1 MDVGGIKKRIAAADY
16 LSVAQIYL
24 QDNFLLE
31 RPLQFS
37 DIKPRLLGHWG
48 TCHGISV
55 AYVMMRFVCSA
66 NFESFPAVRAHAN
79 PNTPRLRSSEEDS
92 NFIQADK
99 TQAQFYNDFEL
110 IVGPGHGFPALQA
123 NLFLDGTL
131 QKYYPEATL
140 DEAGVAYVCRNF
152 SWPYGFPS
160 HSFPGTP
167 GVILEGG
174 ELGYSLATAYGAALG
189 RPETKIACLI
199 GDGELETGTALASL
213 NLNKL
218 IDSTHNGL
226 VLPILHL
233 NGYKIS
239 GPTIYG
245 RKSDRELL
253 QLVRGF
259 GYEPVIIEPDID
271 LEGTLLR
278 LANFE
283 FFAALRTHRMSNT
296 ARLRCSKE
304 NPNFIQTQKSRKP
317 PFIIMRTEKGEGGP
331 REVNGEKIAGNYLS
345 HQVPLPL
352 CKTDAGQLR
361 MLEEW
366 LKSYRFSLEGING

>member
-31 RPLQFS
+31 RPLEFS

-55 AYVMMRFVCSA
+55 AYELCREVYKLQLSNLSRDS
-66 NFESFPAVRAHAN
+66 SPGKIPPAG
-79 PNTPRLRSSEEDS
+79 
-92 NFIQADK
+92 
-99 TQAQFYNDFEL
+99 DFSREFRTL
-110 IVGPGHGFPALQA
+110 NSGNLEFIVGPGHGFPALQA

-189 RPETKIACLI
+189 RPEKIIACLI

-259 GYEPVIIEPDID
+259 GFEPVIIEPDVD
-271 LEGTLLR
+271 LEEAIEVLKGLTLK
-278 LANFE
+278 NGGV
-283 FFAALRTHRMSNT
+283 
-296 ARLRCSKE
+296 
-304 NPNFIQTQKSRKP
+304 
-317 PFIIMRTEKGEGGP
+317 PFVIMKTEKGEGGP

-352 CKTDAGQLR
+352 CKTDEGQLR
-361 MLEEW
+361 MLEKW
-366 LKSYRFSLEGING
+366 LRSYGFSQDLLVGIRDGGCEMDYWDKPGNDGDGGDGNDGDGEGGING